1 MSQFAVIGLGRFGAT
16 VASILFDSGHE
27 VLAIDIDAT
36 AVQRMKD
43 HATRAVVLD
52 ARDKQRLRA
61 LGVED
66 CDVVIVSLGDSIEAS
81 SLVTLHLKDLGV
93 RRIIAKANSDD
104 HARLLE
110 LIGADEIVSPEKQA
124 AERVANRPRGAGSL
138 DYIPL
143 GERFTIREVM
153 PPKEFFGKTLAELK
167 VRNRFGV
174 QVLAVRESRT
184 GDVTVSPPADFVV
197 RDHHILV
204 VLGANP
210 DLDRLVELGSR

>member
-16 VASILFDSGHE
+16 VAAILFDSGHE
-27 VLAIDIDAT
+27 VLAVDLDVT
-36 AVQRMKD
+36 AVQRIKD

-61 LGVED
+61 LGVGD

-124 AERVANRPRGAGSL
+124 AERVANRLRGAGSL

-153 PPKEFFGKTLAELK
+153 APKEFHGKSLAELK